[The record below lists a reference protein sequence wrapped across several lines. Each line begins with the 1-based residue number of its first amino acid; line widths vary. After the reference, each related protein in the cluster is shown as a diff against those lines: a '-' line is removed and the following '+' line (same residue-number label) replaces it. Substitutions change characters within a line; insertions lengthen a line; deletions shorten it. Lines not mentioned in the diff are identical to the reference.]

1 MRAPTHPAAIR
12 HRARALQHRQVS
24 PTSTE
29 TARSSSA
36 SSAPATSTTAATSRS
51 FVDGAKRFGEPKDW
65 KVIARGNVSTAD
77 ALSAARALCAQK
89 VDMVALGAGSLSDA
103 IPASEE
109 PACEKTVWYVPAQ
122 GNIAQTPRILLSED
136 SVNQNLL
143 AAGHA
148 AGMLMK
154 DKNLDTAGFVGGL
167 DVEFEQRASVAFKAG
182 VRSVLPDAKVLIS
195 FAGDQNDS
203 AKAKE
208 ATQAQLRQGA
218 KVIYPYLG
226 GSTDAAA
233 RLANETGVL
242 TLTPGTDR
250 CASTDPKFDISVIFD
265 PGSYLTAALQQF
277 ADGKMEVGTKK
288 TWMMGVDEVP
298 TVKFCNGTDEQ
309 NKQLRAVHVR
319 HRLRQDR
326 RRRRSQAPWFLRS
339 RSRAPGPQQRSRR
352 QPFAAWNQQG
362 VRQGRRQ
369 RQRGSVDQP
378 RTDPRS
384 AG

>member
-1 MRAPTHPAAIR
+1 MAAVV
-12 HRARALQHRQVS
+12 ALS
-24 PTSTE
+24 LAACASNEASGNDPGGAE
-29 TARSSSA
+29 TASV
-36 SSAPATSTTAATSRS
+36 PAGQPDVNGDGKVVVGILSPGDINDGGYFQS
-51 FVDGAKRFGEPKDW
+51 FVDGAENFSGPKGW
-65 KVIARGNVSTAD
+65 NVIARGNVSSAD

-109 PACEKTVWYVPAQ
+109 PVCKDTVWYVPAQ

-143 AAGHA
+143 VAGYAAGL
-148 AGMLMK
+148 LMQ
-154 DKNLDTAGFVGGL
+154 DQSLNQAGFVGGL
-167 DVEFEQRASVAFKAG
+167 DVEFERRASAAFRSG
-182 VRSVLPDAKVLIS
+182 VRSVVPDADVLIS

-233 RLANETGVL
+233 RLANESGAL
-242 TLTPGTDR
+242 TLTPGTNR

-277 ADGKMEVGTKK
+277 ADGQLQIGTKK
-288 TWMMGVDEVP
+288 TWQMGVDAVP

-309 NKQLRAVHVR
+309 NQKLDQFIQDIGSGKVNVDDEVK
-319 HRLRQDR
+319 RL
-326 RRRRSQAPWFLRS
+326 
-339 RSRAPGPQQRSRR
+339 
-352 QPFAAWNQQG
+352 
-362 VRQGRRQ
+362 
-369 RQRGSVDQP
+369 GS
-378 RTDPRS
+378 
-384 AG
+384 

>member
-1 MRAPTHPAAIR
+1 MRPFKRGNAALV
-12 HRARALQHRQVS
+12 ATAAAAVLVLTACAS
-24 PTSTE
+24 NSTSDSDPGSKE
-29 TARSSSA
+29 
-36 SSAPATSTTAATSRS
+36 TAATPAGQPDVNGDGKVVIGILSPGDINDQGYFQS
-51 FVDGAKRFGEPKDW
+51 FVDGANRFAEPKGW

-89 VDMVALGAGSLSDA
+89 VDMVALGAGSLADA

-109 PACEKTVWYVPAQ
+109 PACKDTVWYVPAQ

-143 AAGHA
+143 VAGYAAGL
-148 AGMLMK
+148 LMQ
-154 DKNLDTAGFVGGL
+154 DKKLDKAGFVGGL
-167 DVEFEQRASVAFKAG
+167 DVEFEQRASVAYKAG

-208 ATQAQLRQGA
+208 ATQAQLAQGA

-233 RLANETGVL
+233 RLANGAGAL

-277 ADGKMEVGTKK
+277 ADGKLEVGTKK
-288 TWMMGVDEVP
+288 TWKMGVDAVP
-298 TVKFCNGTDEQ
+298 TVKFCNGSADQNAKLKQFMSDIGSGKINADDEV
-309 NKQLRAVHVR
+309 K
-319 HRLRQDR
+319 RL
-326 RRRRSQAPWFLRS
+326 
-339 RSRAPGPQQRSRR
+339 
-352 QPFAAWNQQG
+352 
-362 VRQGRRQ
+362 
-369 RQRGSVDQP
+369 GS
-378 RTDPRS
+378 
-384 AG
+384 